1 MNYLL
6 FDDDARP
13 INQSNSVASH
23 AALRI
28 CFSVNRCAEVGEI
41 VYTLKLLDDAYNGL
55 CQWQKIIDHARVG
68 DRFDLD
74 RPLQISEEVPLC
86 LAAIETTAPAQV
98 EIVGAQKP
106 LARLRFYLQLER
118 DTRAENFL
126 VSCSSEIALLR
137 GQNIPEEQI
146 QAALGHHL
154 LAHFQRLDAA
164 AELTLCD

>member
-1 MNYLL
+1 MVYANGKRSSTAPEPAVISISIAHCKFPKKYLYVS
-6 FDDDARP
+6 P
-13 INQSNSVASH
+13 PS
-23 AALRI
+23 
-28 CFSVNRCAEVGEI
+28 
-41 VYTLKLLDDAYNGL
+41 
-55 CQWQKIIDHARVG
+55 
-68 DRFDLD
+68 
-74 RPLQISEEVPLC
+74 
-86 LAAIETTAPAQV
+86 ETTAPAQV

-137 GQNIPEEQI
+137 GQNIPEAQI
-146 QAALGHHL
+146 QAALGRHL